1 MHTVTLIDADGVT
14 VYKTIQVEDGA
25 TIASSD
31 LAAPPKPMEENAFV
45 DWSTEPAVNVPFD
58 PTTPITADITL
69 FAWFTP
75 IGIVPLVHTVTF
87 DSKGGSTVA
96 PQTVQNGQCATK
108 PAAPTGGTFEYRG
121 KSYPASFVGWVTT
134 DGVPWDFSTPV
145 TEGLTLYAQWVQP
158 PGFGWWVLTFDSQG
172 GSPVPSQNINN
183 DNPTATFAKK
193 PADPTRAGYVF
204 GGWFKDKECTQPW
217 DFEKDLLKGDTTLYA
232 KWMRIMLP
240 PTGESTLQ
248 GLPLAALSAMASACL
263 IALLRRRK
271 VSLP

>member
-1 MHTVTLIDADGVT
+1 MSIVVALTMLVALFVSPMPVSAATMHTVTLIDADGVT

-31 LAAPPKPMEENAFV
+31 LAAHPAPMPETGFV
-45 DWSTEPAVNVPFD
+45 GWSTEPAVNVPFD

-75 IGIVPLVHTVTF
+75 IGIVPLPLVYTVTF

-134 DGVPWDFSTPV
+134 DGVPWDFSKPV
-145 TEGLTLYAQWVQP
+145 TEDLTLYAQWVQP
-158 PGFGWWVLTFDSQG
+158 PGFGW
-172 GSPVPSQNINN
+172 
-183 DNPTATFAKK
+183 
-193 PADPTRAGYVF
+193 
-204 GGWFKDKECTQPW
+204 
-217 DFEKDLLKGDTTLYA
+217 
-232 KWMRIMLP
+232 
-240 PTGESTLQ
+240 
-248 GLPLAALSAMASACL
+248 
-263 IALLRRRK
+263 
-271 VSLP
+271 